1 MGQTTSS
8 VKKEAVDMFTRFPK
22 DKQSLDSLFFYVR
35 DRPEFPFKEGHDDSA
50 LGIWYDFLPTTLQTK
65 PSSLD
70 KIIDKIIEVKALPDR
85 LNMRKPVPY
94 TPEQVETM
102 YKVFKEEMTKILTRS
117 ESSESGIELGPIPSA
132 APPSATGGAKRRR
145 RRGTKRAN
153 RSRRSSRKN

>member
-1 MGQTTSS
+1 
-8 VKKEAVDMFTRFPK
+8 MFTRFPK
-22 DKQSLDSLFFYVR
+22 DEQSLHLLFYYVR
-35 DRPEFPFKEGHDDSA
+35 ERPEFPFKEGHDDSV
-50 LGIWYDFLPTTLQTK
+50 LGHWYDSLPTTLKTV
-65 PSSLD
+65 PLSLD
-70 KIIDKIIEVKALPDR
+70 KIIDKIIEVKAEPDR

-117 ESSESGIELGPIPSA
+117 ESSEPGIELGPIPSA
-132 APPSATGGAKRRR
+132 ATGGAKRRR